1 MVIILLTLYFIKMI
15 GKKLSAIL
23 CEIELAIMD
32 FEVNVA
38 KPPEYS
44 NEGFR
49 AAVKI
54 FMSAILDKMWKLQEN
69 EDIDIDAR
77 TDMATKLGNEL
88 RNMVRVYTNIDTHNL
103 YK

>member
-1 MVIILLTLYFIKMI
+1 MLYSKKMI
-15 GKKLSAIL
+15 GKKLSGVL
-23 CEIELAIMD
+23 HEIESALLE
-32 FEVNVA
+32 FEANVA
-38 KPPEYS
+38 RPPEYTD
-44 NEGFR
+44 EGFR

-54 FMSAILDKMWKLQEN
+54 FMSAMLDKMWKLQEN

-88 RNMVRVYTNIDTHNL
+88 RNMVRVYTNIDTHIL

>member
-1 MVIILLTLYFIKMI
+1 MLYSKKMI
-15 GKKLSAIL
+15 GKKLSGVL
-23 CEIELAIMD
+23 HEIESALLE
-32 FEVNVA
+32 FEANVA
-38 KPPEYS
+38 RPPEYTD
-44 NEGFR
+44 EGFR

-77 TDMATKLGNEL
+77 ADMATKLGNEL